1 MKNIVQIH
9 LTRSA
14 VDSIR
19 KGHPWLYR
27 EHAVN
32 HPPGEVVSL
41 VDPKGRPCAWGL
53 SDKGRIA
60 VRVLGLGPVPNDWQ
74 SMMAERIRRS
84 DQVRIRLVPART
96 DAYRVLNGPGDGTP
110 GLVLDRYGEL
120 GVLRLYS
127 ACWEPHLEWI
137 IATLKDLP
145 WVGSLYRRY
154 GVKSVDG
161 RDGGDLVYGQS
172 LPEVVVVEEEG
183 IKMLVRPRVGQKTGL
198 FLDQR
203 THRGLIRQIA
213 SGRLVANLF
222 AYTGGFSV
230 AAALGGA
237 SRVHTVDIAPAAIAD
252 AQENFRLNGLDP
264 TQHSFETADA
274 FEWEHKGVLDLLIV
288 DPPSLARSE
297 DATKNARL
305 AYRKLHRNHGVKVS
319 RDGLL
324 ATSSCTARVS
334 WESWSQSVTEGLTKG
349 QWSWIWQSRS
359 PMDHPVALA
368 HSEGHYLKF
377 ALLRRYA

>member
-1 MKNIVQIH
+1 
-9 LTRSA
+9 
-14 VDSIR
+14 
-19 KGHPWLYR
+19 
-27 EHAVN
+27 
-32 HPPGEVVSL
+32 
-41 VDPKGRPCAWGL
+41 
-53 SDKGRIA
+53 
-60 VRVLGLGPVPNDWQ
+60 
-74 SMMAERIRRS
+74 MMAERIRRA
-84 DQVRIRLVPART
+84 DQVRVRLVPEKT

-137 IATLKDLP
+137 VATLGGLA
-145 WVGSLYRRY
+145 WVRVLYRRY

-161 RDGGDLVYGQS
+161 RDGGEVLHGQS
-172 LPEVVVVEEEG
+172 LPEQVVVEEEG
-183 IKMLVRPRVGQKTGL
+183 VKMLVRPKVGQKTGL

-203 THRGLIRQIA
+203 THRGLVRQIA

-237 SRVHTVDIAPAAIAD
+237 SRVHTVDIAPAAIED
-252 AQENFRLNGLDP
+252 ARENFRLNGLDP
-264 TQHSFETADA
+264 SHHNFETADA
-274 FEWEHKGVLDLLIV
+274 FDWECQGLLDLMIL
-288 DPPSLARSE
+288 DPPSLGRNEEASR
-297 DATKNARL
+297 NASL
-305 AYRKLHRNHGVKVS
+305 AYRKLHRNHGAKVA

-334 WESWSQSVTEGLTKG
+334 WAAWSQCVTEGLNKG

-377 ALLRRYA
+377 ALLRKYA